1 MAAWK
6 RTGGLEK
13 FEGRLI
19 AGMLERG
26 YAQEFADAIFR
37 QIQGFAEYGFPESHA
52 ASFALLAYVSSW
64 LKCHEP
70 EAFLA
75 ALLNSQPMGFYAP
88 SQLVQDARRHQVE
101 VLPADVTAS
110 DWDAALAPGGQS
122 PRPAVRLG
130 LNLVRGLSREAAWRI
145 EEARAIR
152 PYTDV
157 QDLAL
162 RAQLERTD
170 LQALAAANALSAL
183 SGNRRQALWQ
193 ALAGAPDKGLL
204 RHAPV
209 AEPAPLL
216 AAPSEAQDIAGD
228 YRSMGLTLGR
238 HPVALLRQRLLA
250 KRFMPADV
258 LHTYANGQFAR
269 GCGIVTVRQ
278 RPETAHGVLFV
289 TLEDETGLVNVIV
302 WPSLVEQQRR
312 EVLGAALL
320 GVYGIWQN
328 EQGVMHLVAKRLVDL
343 SAWLGTVETRSR
355 DFG

>member
-1 MAAWK
+1 
-6 RTGGLEK
+6 
-13 FEGRLI
+13 
-19 AGMLERG
+19 
-26 YAQEFADAIFR
+26 
-37 QIQGFAEYGFPESHA
+37 
-52 ASFALLAYVSSW
+52 
-64 LKCHEP
+64 
-70 EAFLA
+70 
-75 ALLNSQPMGFYAP
+75 MGFYAP
-88 SQLVQDARRHQVE
+88 SQLVQDARRHKVE
-101 VLPADVTAS
+101 VLPVDVMVS
-110 DWDAALAPGGQS
+110 DWDAVLEAGSQP

-130 LNLVRGLSREAAWRI
+130 LNLVRSLSREAAWRI

-162 RAQLERTD
+162 RAQLERAD

-209 AEPAPLL
+209 AEQAPLL

-228 YRSMGLTLGR
+228 YHSMGLTLGR
-238 HPVALLRQRLLA
+238 HPVALLRKRLLE
-250 KRFMPADV
+250 KRFMPAEV
-258 LHTYANGQFAR
+258 LQTYANGQFAR
-269 GCGIVTVRQ
+269 ACGIVTVRQ
-278 RPETAHGVLFV
+278 RPETAHGVLFM

-328 EQGVMHLVAKRLVDL
+328 EQGVMSLVAKRLVDL
-343 SAWLGTVETRSR
+343 SGWLGRVETRSR
-355 DFG
+355 DFA